1 MDSIDFG
8 TVITTTEN
16 EETQRRESQQGNV
29 NKKEHFSK
37 FKILLKKL
45 KSFYCAP
52 VTKFW
57 FNVVG
62 SCFNICPYINISLM
76 AVFVIFTLTALYLVT
91 SLYKVFFSDILQ
103 IWFQI
108 VNSKCFI
115 NNILF
120 VVFVIRLLWI
130 LTLNSYSFW
139 FWFALVIFMLYFL
152 FLNFARLI

>member
-29 NKKEHFSK
+29 NEKEHFSK

-76 AVFVIFTLTALYLVT
+76 AVFVIFALTVLYLVT

-120 VVFVIRLLWI
+120 VVFVIRLL
-130 LTLNSYSFW
+130 
-139 FWFALVIFMLYFL
+139 
-152 FLNFARLI
+152 

>member
-1 MDSIDFG
+1 MAVLMECLIRKLFLNVVKTLKEAPNKVIKSDFFLRLEESMDSIDFG

-29 NKKEHFSK
+29 NEKEHFSK

-62 SCFNICPYINISLM
+62 SCFNICPYIK
-76 AVFVIFTLTALYLVT
+76 FH
-91 SLYKVFFSDILQ
+91 
-103 IWFQI
+103 
-108 VNSKCFI
+108 
-115 NNILF
+115 
-120 VVFVIRLLWI
+120 
-130 LTLNSYSFW
+130 
-139 FWFALVIFMLYFL
+139 
-152 FLNFARLI
+152 